1 MPVVFNHLNFL
12 STVYTGKRALF
23 VLAAKSL
30 GIALVTVAKP
40 SGQHL
45 STNEVC

>member
-12 STVYTGKRALF
+12 SVVSTRKKALI

-30 GIALVTVAKP
+30 GIALVTM
-40 SGQHL
+40 GQTL
-45 STNEVC
+45 SPAPFNK